1 MKIRKLSVLLL
12 LLSLLFSAC
21 TDGDN
26 AASKPVTEIAAGE
39 TPSQL
44 ADSGDLTF
52 FDVFIA
58 GIKRNPDWPRYTG
71 YSNNR
76 EDHDYLYSEGRNR
89 RWEEIVLEFADSFVS
104 PYGGHPYL
112 SDREVPR
119 AITDENFRIIMDEV
133 NLFDE
138 EKQRIFIDK
147 INNIISDI
155 YKMTDTEVIFS
166 LVRTVHE
173 IKESHTLVADIPIL
187 NSYPLTFRTMYN
199 NGAMNIYCSSAK
211 KEHSDLVGCRL
222 ISVNGIGIAEVMERL
237 SPYTHAADE
246 ISAVSQAVYNILCSW
261 EALQLID
268 VVSDSD
274 IAIEFELEDLSGKL
288 IKTKVEKMD
297 YASFMEFYN
306 SDEKVS
312 IYDKFGKP
320 YYRSRSEMFWCDILD
335 DNILY
340 IRISTFRE
348 KFATFLIKI
357 KECAEDIGEVSKIV
371 LDLRNNA
378 GGHMNFSLLDYLRNI
393 GAEKIFV
400 LTNEM
405 SQSAS
410 LVKAQLLRHYCPNAV
425 IVGTYGWH
433 TNFLCDPR
441 TKEIKNVPTYGTFTY
456 IIPHAASQTSLT
468 TDLFSRNTELFTP
481 DVFLYFEFDD
491 FIEGRDTL
499 LEWVKNQ

>member
-1 MKIRKLSVLLL
+1 MKMRNLLVFFL

-21 TDGDN
+21 TDGN
-26 AASKPVTEIAAGE
+26 SAAAKPVTESE
-39 TPSQL
+39 SLSRFT
-44 ADSGDLTF
+44 DSGDLTF
-52 FDVFIA
+52 FDVLIA
-58 GIKRNPDWPRYTG
+58 GIKRNPSWTGYAG
-71 YSNNR
+71 YSNHR
-76 EDHDYLYSEGRNR
+76 KDYIYLYSEGRNR

-112 SDREVPR
+112 SDREVQR
-119 AITDENFRIIMDEV
+119 RIIDENFNISMDAV
-133 NLFDE
+133 NLFNE
-138 EKQRIFIDK
+138 EKRKIFIERT
-147 INNIISDI
+147 NNVISDI

-199 NGAMNIYCSSAK
+199 NGTMDIYCSYAQ

-222 ISVNGIGIAEVMERL
+222 ISINGTGIAEVLERL
-237 SPYTHAADE
+237 SPYIHAAE
-246 ISAVSQAVYNILCSW
+246 KISAISQAVYNFLHNW
-261 EALQLID
+261 EALQLIG

-274 IAIEFELEDLSGKL
+274 TTIEFELEDLSGKL
-288 IKTKVEKMD
+288 ITAVVEKID
-297 YASFMEFYN
+297 KASFTEFYN

-320 YYRSRSEMFWCDILD
+320 YYRSRSEMYWCDILD

-357 KECAEDIGEVSKIV
+357 KERAEDIGEGSKII
-371 LDLRNNA
+371 LDLRDNG
-378 GGHMNFSLLDYLRNI
+378 GGHTHLNLFNCLRDI
-393 GAEKIFV
+393 GAEKVFI

-410 LVKAQLLRHYCPNAV
+410 LVAAQLLRRYYPNV
-425 IVGTYGWH
+425 VVVGSYGWH
-433 TNFLCDPR
+433 TNFLSNIEVV
-441 TKEIKNVPTYGTFTY
+441 KIENIPTYGTFTY
-456 IIPHAASQTSLT
+456 FIPHVASQTSAT
-468 TDLFSRNTELFTP
+468 TDLFSRSTELFTP
-481 DVFLYFEFDD
+481 DVVMYYEFDD

-499 LEWVKNQ
+499 MEWVKNQ